1 MSIVFLSGYV
11 AVITATLCD
20 VSALVALHPLACPV
34 QASAATKKATAAA
47 KAKLGPKKAMK
58 AMFTI

>member
-1 MSIVFLSGYV
+1 MVL
-11 AVITATLCD
+11 TLCD
-20 VSALVALHPLACPV
+20 ISALVALHPLACPV
-34 QASAATKKATAAA
+34 QASAATKKAAAA